1 MSSNR
6 KSSISFN
13 IAETASGK
21 KPMQTDQE
29 ISLAG
34 LKKCDVDETERASW
48 DDEIMTQPEGSR
60 RGSMAVSSASID
72 SDESF
77 QCRGLS
83 WQDSSDLLSSQEA
96 RSPPVFDRNTM
107 DSDESFQCRGLS
119 WQTRDQPELRRR
131 SAETQS
137 INPLSAREDSEE
149 SFKCRG
155 LSWQYQPELPRTEQ
169 SPQECNALLSANDK
183 KKPGKDRNFLGLASS
198 SHRPFRY
205 EPIVFISWARC
216 HELDTDDGKFKASD
230 FENGEAGPEEKSSSA
245 PERGRQKTFSKWVM
259 MTLIDP
265 RTQRICTFIVFE
277 IINQMDTTFLNP
289 S

>member
-1 MSSNR
+1 
-6 KSSISFN
+6 
-13 IAETASGK
+13 
-21 KPMQTDQE
+21 MQTDQE

-183 KKPGKDRNFLGLASS
+183 KKPGKNRNFLGLALDLSK
-198 SHRPFRY
+198 
-205 EPIVFISWARC
+205 IS
-216 HELDTDDGKFKASD
+216 
-230 FENGEAGPEEKSSSA
+230 N
-245 PERGRQKTFSKWVM
+245 
-259 MTLIDP
+259 
-265 RTQRICTFIVFE
+265 
-277 IINQMDTTFLNP
+277 LNP
-289 S
+289 PKGSAAA